1 VTIFRKVLLLNN
13 LKKTHYDSQRFAW
26 FKQALYKS
34 TRPIFASNCLI
45 NGLLEYARVSE
56 GLQSKEVVDLRK
68 LVNDISDSIVPANFQ
83 VFTDIMPLMY
93 TDKLRLEQFFSN
105 LISNA
110 VKYAK
115 EAGGK
120 ITVTYREMP
129 KWYEF
134 SVKEDGIGIDPKYHD
149 RIFRIFQTLRDK
161 DSPESTGIGL
171 SIVKKILDE
180 HQESIKVESKLGTG
194 STFTF
199 TWHK

>member
-1 VTIFRKVLLLNN
+1 
-13 LKKTHYDSQRFAW
+13 
-26 FKQALYKS
+26 
-34 TRPIFASNCLI
+34 
-45 NGLLEYARVSE
+45 
-56 GLQSKEVVDLRK
+56 
-68 LVNDISDSIVPANFQ
+68 
-83 VFTDIMPLMY
+83 
-93 TDKLRLEQFFSN
+93 
-105 LISNA
+105 

-120 ITVTYREMP
+120 IAVTYREMP

-134 SVKEDGIGIDPKYHD
+134 SVKDDGIGIDPKYHD

-180 HQESIKVESKLGTG
+180 HQESIKVESKLGAG